1 MGEAEGSMG
10 NMKHSSYFSV
20 AGTPSDTESEG
31 TEAFS
36 TLLFFFLFSTL
47 LKGTEKGSVIANTD
61 LTTLE
66 GPNIWQDM
74 VDLR

>member
-10 NMKHSSYFSV
+10 HMKQSSYFSV

-31 TEAFS
+31 IEA
-36 TLLFFFLFSTL
+36 FSTL

-66 GPNIWQDM
+66 GPNIWQDI
-74 VDLR
+74 VD